1 MRTLTP
7 LALALTLALAPH
19 PASAADEQLPASVAE
34 ATAMLDGLAADVDAY
49 RADENAQA
57 AAPDAIDQAGDAIA
71 AARARLAEQGVPGAS
86 VELRRARLLVD
97 LIAELIEARELEQA
111 ADAVAERV
119 VDALERL
126 AVVRDALQ
134 RITEQLQLFAIPMPG
149 EAGR

>member
-7 LALALTLALAPH
+7 LALTLALALAPRL
-19 PASAADEQLPASVAE
+19 AAAGDEPLPASVAE
-34 ATAMLDGLAADVDAY
+34 ANALLDGLAADVDAY
-49 RADENAQA
+49 RQDENARA
-57 AAPDAIDQAGDAIA
+57 AAPDAIDQAGAAID
-71 AARARLAEQGVPGAS
+71 AARSRLAEQGVAGTA